1 MTTIVKLIS
10 SAAAAIAGWFG
21 WRSSP
26 VYQRR
31 EAEKDLKKEEEKTAE
46 MKAEISTAIHAGDD
60 DKINR
65 ILAKILPL
73 ILGAFLTVFLLGC
86 NTSKTVIKYVPADR
100 KIESCTNSLGIACK
114 AVPDIVFEEL
124 LHAVIERDDL
134 RREMK
139 LEKRLSK

>member
-1 MTTIVKLIS
+1 MTTIIRLI
-10 SAAAAIAGWFG
+10 SAAASAIAGWFG
-21 WRSSP
+21 WKSSP

-46 MKAEISTAIHAGDD
+46 MKAEISTAIHTGDD

-73 ILGAFLTVFLLGC
+73 ILGAFLTAFLLGC

-114 AVPDIVFEEL
+114 AVPNIVFEEL
-124 LHAVIERDDL
+124 LHAVVELQDL
-134 RREMK
+134 KREIK
-139 LEKRLSK
+139 VDSRVQK

>member
-1 MTTIVKLIS
+1 MTTIIRLI
-10 SAAAAIAGWFG
+10 SAAASAIAGWFG
-21 WRSSP
+21 WKSSP

-31 EAEKDLKKEEEKTAE
+31 EAEKDLKKEEEKTAA
-46 MKAEISTAIHAGDD
+46 MKAEISTAIHTGDD
-60 DKINR
+60 EKVNQ
-65 ILAKILPL
+65 ILAKILPV
-73 ILGAFLTVFLLGC
+73 IFIGFATAFSGC
-86 NTSKTVIKYVPADR
+86 CTKPKTVIKYVPADR